1 MQHLTNRNGRKQTVV
16 SLFKMPSW
24 FFLACA
30 AILLC
35 VPLTVFAVLPVI
47 LAALG
52 SKVFVAAIG
61 TFVLSVAASY
71 TANQIPD
78 LDNPESALYVQLIQ
92 EGNTADDI
100 LKCYLYEIYSQHAY
114 AHVQANGVY
123 PTSDNQTRTRIT
135 TTREMILPLDEEDE
149 ITFKE
154 YEYTDVAKV
163 TKINVASGNTSA
175 TYSYYNG
182 GLSEEQ
188 VEQLKEQ
195 NPGIDPRTDETHKAI
210 DVIDADMLKL
220 TGISQEWVISLF
232 IPENE
237 VMPIASGF
245 FGEFTEH
252 YGGIT
257 ESRQSTLADIVQSV
271 NNNEMAFCE
280 YVASTDIINW
290 NCSDRFHLYSKFS
303 LTNPLL
309 PGHLAPIEIQQPG
322 ECGTYP
328 LILQY
333 SIASVGWGRWNEDGD
348 KCEPE
353 IVWGVIPEEPMKN
366 IVEMSSFQNDDTFYR
381 IEELKNGTG
390 IVNGE
395 GGISLSGSATRT
407 VENIKEWR
415 CKYLNMGDEGRDAI
429 TNQLFC
435 AAGPTHNGDYID
447 HSEPLWQFGSIAGV
461 RQACGWIWKT
471 PERDQVINIHSV
483 LAQSNSV
490 TEEMIEEINEQN
502 NN

>member
-1 MQHLTNRNGRKQTVV
+1 MQHLTNRNGRKRTVV

-52 SKVFVAAIG
+52 NKVFVAAIG

-92 EGNTADDI
+92 EGNTPDDI

-123 PTSDNQTRTRIT
+123 PNYDNQTRTRIT
-135 TTREMILPLDEEDE
+135 VNREIIPPLDEEDE

-163 TKINVASGNTSA
+163 TKTNVASGNTSA
-175 TYSYYNG
+175 IYSYYNG
-182 GLSEEQ
+182 GLPEEL

-220 TGISQEWVISLF
+220 TGISQEWVVSLF
-232 IPENE
+232 IPENGGT
-237 VMPIASGF
+237 ASGF

-252 YGGIT
+252 RGGIT

-280 YVASTDIINW
+280 YVTRTDIITW

-309 PGHLAPIEIQQPG
+309 PGRLAPIEIQQPG

-333 SIASVGWGRWNEDGD
+333 SVAPVGWGRWNEDGD

-353 IVWGVIPEEPMKN
+353 IVWGVIPEEPIKN
-366 IVEMSSFQNDDTFYR
+366 IVEMFSFQNDDTFYR

-390 IVNGE
+390 IVNG
-395 GGISLSGSATRT
+395 GNGISLSGSATRT

-415 CKYLNMGDEGRDAI
+415 CKYLNMGDEGRDEI
-429 TNQLFC
+429 TNKLLC
-435 AAGPTHNGDYID
+435 YGEDWKGDHVN
-447 HSEPLWQFGSIAGV
+447 HSVSQSKFSK
-461 RQACGWIWKT
+461 ACGWRVNTSEEYQIK
-471 PERDQVINIHSV
+471 NIYSV
-483 LAQSNSV
+483 LAQSNAV
-490 TEEMIEEINEQN
+490 TEEMIEEIEEQN